1 MSMKKLMIAAVF
13 AGVATS
19 AAADEAKPKMSAEEF
34 EQQVIVSTH
43 DTTGREALI
52 VLTAVTL
59 IALIAALTSPGGG
72 HYY

>member
-1 MSMKKLMIAAVF
+1 MKKLMIAAVF

-43 DTTGREALI
+43 DTTGSMYLRKQKLLACFF
-52 VLTAVTL
+52 
-59 IALIAALTSPGGG
+59 
-72 HYY
+72 